1 MLIEF
6 DHGMKNFGFFFDME
20 WQILISF
27 FDEIFDLGGKFDVHF
42 FFFLKNPIAE
52 KCQKYHKYTIFNEI
66 KMQKR
71 TVIDVW

>member
-27 FDEIFDLGGKFDVHF
+27 FDEIFDLSGKFDVHF

-52 KCQKYHKYTIFNEI
+52 NAENTRILEFLMKLIYRNAP
-66 KMQKR
+66 
-71 TVIDVW
+71 